1 MFHFKCMIYD
11 ILTLQLAVLQ
21 DANYKNKI
29 RETKTKN
36 QKNAM
41 HATQTKKTDKNK
53 HRPSPEEQLVV
64 FRIEDP
70 RIPFVPRNRQ

>member
-1 MFHFKCMIYD
+1 MQI
-11 ILTLQLAVLQ
+11 
-21 DANYKNKI
+21 
-29 RETKTKN
+29 TKTKYGRQYKDYKN